1 MKKTI
6 YQELMLAKTESKV
19 RRLEKRIKHLTL
31 NEYRKKFN
39 NCSTEELLQ
48 RAMIEKQVGVFGKT
62 WGSKI
67 VKEVLQKRNI
77 RV

>member
-6 YQELMLAKTESKV
+6 YQELMLATTESKV
-19 RRLEKRIKHLTL
+19 KRLEKRIKHITL
-31 NEYRKKFN
+31 NEYRKKFSKS
-39 NCSTEELLQ
+39 STEELLQ
-48 RAMIEKQVGVFGKT
+48 RVMIEKEVGVFGQT

-67 VKEVLQKRNI
+67 IKEVLQKRNI